1 MPEATK
7 LFGVFGFLCVQD
19 DGRNQTMGWCLF
31 FKSDHQTSGV
41 VFKYLVF
48 CWKAGTSHMFLE
60 RNSNTRIW
68 WELKILIWLS
78 IIYPYHTDRDT
89 LATDL
94 FFNCDFG
101 LFYEAVCFAWEDVQ
115 TKTLTE
121 QSTERCGVL
130 STLAAVAFGAS
141 LCQSCFHY
149 TAWPKH
155 SSSAMY
161 RQLFVRTSAFVFPKW
176 CTFTRNRTEL
186 AQPLRDA
193 CFNTKFHVSIW
204 TSVFKRS
211 ARGGQIS
218 LMLSLSSWFSSLSE
232 VKRRGHQNANVLCW
246 EGSGMN
252 SSSTGLYVKFLSTI
266 SKIYSLKTIQYS
278 WNTCLLI

>member
-19 DGRNQTMGWCLF
+19 DDRNQTMGWCLF
-31 FKSDHQTSGV
+31 FKSNHQTSGVV

-48 CWKAGTSHMFLE
+48 CWKAGTSHMLLE

-78 IIYPYHTDRDT
+78 IIHPYHTDRDT

-94 FFNCDFG
+94 FGAYWFLTVISVYFMKLSIFHG
-101 LFYEAVCFAWEDVQ
+101 KMWRP
-115 TKTLTE
+115 KTLTE

-130 STLAAVAFGAS
+130 STIAAVAFGAG

-176 CTFTRNRTEL
+176 CTFTRKHKGIG
-186 AQPLRDA
+186 P
-193 CFNTKFHVSIW
+193 
-204 TSVFKRS
+204 
-211 ARGGQIS
+211 
-218 LMLSLSSWFSSLSE
+218 
-232 VKRRGHQNANVLCW
+232 
-246 EGSGMN
+246 
-252 SSSTGLYVKFLSTI
+252 STGR
-266 SKIYSLKTIQYS
+266 
-278 WNTCLLI
+278 CLF